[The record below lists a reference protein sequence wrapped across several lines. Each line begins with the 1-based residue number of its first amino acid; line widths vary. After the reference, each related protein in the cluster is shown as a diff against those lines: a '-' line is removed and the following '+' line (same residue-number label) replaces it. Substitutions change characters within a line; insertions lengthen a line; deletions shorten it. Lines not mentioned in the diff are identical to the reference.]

1 MSLFNVYECFNFLEM
16 MELQR
21 PLTIRVN
28 SLKTKKRE
36 LAEKLIQK
44 GVQLEALDDI
54 SKICLKINKSKI
66 PIGASTEYLA
76 GFYMVQSAASL
87 LPVMALAPEPG
98 NYVLDMSAAPGG
110 KTTHIG
116 QLLRNEGLIIAN
128 DIKKERLVGLHYNC

>member
-76 GFYMVQSAASL
+76 GFYMV
-87 LPVMALAPEPG
+87 
-98 NYVLDMSAAPGG
+98 
-110 KTTHIG
+110 
-116 QLLRNEGLIIAN
+116 
-128 DIKKERLVGLHYNC
+128 